1 VCFLK
6 FLIHFITCIILTDL
20 SFDRTDNNP
29 DDSSSKRTERIVTS
43 EWQRHRRWSRVSKM
57 RRRQVEFGR
66 VSTLVLAAAGAIS
79 QVADLKVPVQYKT
92 GVSFF
97 GMCSIGSVPFVKKW
111 LLNENEIK
119 NMVRSFTTSQ
129 AIKAEVYKFR
139 AQATPYTSAN
149 PKRTLKIFQQRCQ
162 ELSNNARQY
171 DSKFDLMLQDS
182 KPPPPAGVL
191 NAVDGYIEN
200 RLDKQINN
208 VYMKKGITLTRRN
221 AFCTYSEYALLGLAF
236 MAGVSQNEIISQQL
250 PTVVNKL
257 VGKCSGWGAACT
269 AASGSFGSHIA
280 AQKFTEISYR
290 YFGAAENLQNVK
302 DNWPCDATPGSA
314 DWNNCVTQ
322 CEDIIRSTVDYFAVT
337 KSADENMKLS
347 QPSTKKVIEDVV
359 WNPNIVLGT
368 DDSGF
373 YPAVDRMKWLMET
386 KSLTEKQAK
395 NKVMMEY
402 PENF

>member
-1 VCFLK
+1 M
-6 FLIHFITCIILTDL
+6 TDL
-20 SFDRTDNNP
+20 SFDRTDNAP

-43 EWQRHRRWSRVSKM
+43 EWHRHRRWSRVSKM

-66 VSTLVLAAAGAIS
+66 VSTLILAAAGAMS
-79 QVADLKVPVQYKT
+79 QVAVLKVPVQYKT

-97 GMCSIGSVPFVKKW
+97 GLCSIGSVPFVKKW

-139 AQATPYTSAN
+139 AQATPYTTAKAN
-149 PKRTLKIFQQRCQ
+149 PKGTLELFQQRCQ
-162 ELSNNARQY
+162 KLSNNARQY
-171 DSKFDLMLQDS
+171 DRKFDLMLQDS

-191 NAVDGYIEN
+191 NTVDGYIER

-208 VYMKKGITLTRRN
+208 IYRKKGITMARRN
-221 AFCTYSEYALLGLAF
+221 AFCTYSEMCLLGLAF
-236 MAGVSQNEIISQQL
+236 IAGVSQNEIVSQKL
-250 PTVVNKL
+250 PGVVNKL

-269 AASGSFGSHIA
+269 ATSGSFGSHIA
-280 AQKFTEISYR
+280 AQKFTEISHR

-302 DNWPCDATPGSA
+302 DNWPCDATTSGSA
-314 DWNNCVTQ
+314 DWDNCVTE

-337 KSADENMKLS
+337 KSADDDMKLS
-347 QPSTKKVIEDVV
+347 QPSTKKDLEDMV

-373 YPAVDRMKWLMET
+373 YPAVDRMKYLIDT
-386 KSLTEKQAK
+386 KSLTEEQAK
-395 NKVMMEY
+395 KKVMMEY